1 VKSFEKIEEVP
12 VKDDNVPVVGEQNLN
27 SLIENILNS
36 LEKTKKWTLE
46 ETVKLL

>member
-1 VKSFEKIEEVP
+1 MKSFEKIEEVP

>member
-1 VKSFEKIEEVP
+1 MKSVEKIEEAP
-12 VKDDNVPVVGEQNLN
+12 IKDETVPVVEEQNVN

-36 LEKTKKWTLE
+36 LEKTKKWNLE